1 MKIDIT
7 HIEQYLSDVKS
18 SVKIGRYRIDRND
31 RRQDNLN
38 LFLDY
43 VIPEAKAKE
52 IILSLTATDFSAIL
66 QNEHVGYEYEILYVF
81 GKNVILLERYGT
93 EKKEVPLYIK
103 INKLENDYV
112 IVISFHE
119 QKHPLKYYFK

>member
-18 SVKIGRYRIDRND
+18 SVKIDRYRIDRND

-43 VIPEAKAKE
+43 VISEAKAKE

-66 QNEHVGYEYEILYVF
+66 QNEHVGYENEKLYVF